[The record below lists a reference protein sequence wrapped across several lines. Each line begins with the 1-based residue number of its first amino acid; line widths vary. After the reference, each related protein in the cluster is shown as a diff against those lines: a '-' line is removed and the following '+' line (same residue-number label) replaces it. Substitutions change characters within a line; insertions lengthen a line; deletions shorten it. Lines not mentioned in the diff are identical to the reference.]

1 MSSILTNGGAM
12 VALQTLKGIN
22 KSLGGVQDMISTGK
36 KVATSKDNAAVWA
49 ISTVM
54 KSDVGAF
61 KAVSDSLALGQS
73 TVAVARNA
81 SEQVTDLLQE
91 MKSKIVS
98 AQEDNVDRTKIQADV
113 AELRD
118 QISSVVGAAQFNGL
132 NLLAGSDEL
141 DILASLDRDNAGN
154 VSSSEITIQR
164 QNLEQTASVFGTG
177 AAIAEGAATAIDNN
191 SFDVADKLDVQKEA
205 RVTFAETGTG
215 FANGN
220 EVTLTVAGQSFTVAF
235 ATTPSAAATTSSYV
249 QVAATATQ
257 DDLATALYGLVN
269 SAITSETGVL
279 YDKGITV
286 ANGTAGRLDIK
297 TQRNETT
304 AISVVANANLA
315 TNGGTVAIAA
325 ATSGDDLVGSDL
337 SAAAMNTTAI
347 TSSIKKATNTVNF
360 EAGAVT
366 EGTSYKIAMQEQGAA
381 TSTNFVYVARKGD
394 NLNDVAKGLKS
405 RLDAAGIEGLNVAV
419 NKASDPTSTDVTMD
433 IYYETGAATDL
444 NFTVATAAGGT
455 AGGGLELLADVDV
468 STSEGATSALV
479 TIESLIQTSIDA
491 SAAFGSSEKR
501 LEIQQSFIGKLTDS
515 LTSGIGSL
523 VDADMEEAA
532 AKLQALQVQ
541 QQLGTQA
548 LSIANQA
555 PQNILALFR

>member
-22 KSLGGVQDMISTGK
+22 KNLGGVQDMISTGK

-91 MKSKIVS
+91 MKSKIVA

-113 AELRD
+113 SELRD
-118 QISSVVGAAQFNGL
+118 QITSVVGAAQFNGL
-132 NLLAGSDEL
+132 NLLAGSDEV

-154 VSSSEITIQR
+154 VTSSEITIQR
-164 QNLEQTASVFGTG
+164 QNLEQKASVFGTG
-177 AAIAEGAATAIDNN
+177 AAIAEGTATAIDND
-191 SFDVADKLDVQKEA
+191 SFDVANKLDVEKEA
-205 RVTFAETGTG
+205 RVTFAGAAG
-215 FANGN
+215 DFDDGDDI
-220 EVTLTVAGQSFTVAF
+220 TLTVGGQSFTVA
-235 ATTPSAAATTSSYV
+235 AKTTPAAGNTTANYIEVDAAT
-249 QVAATATQ
+249 VANNGI
-257 DDLATALYGLVN
+257 ATALYGLVN
-269 SAITSETGVL
+269 AAITSETGSL
-279 YDKGITV
+279 NGKGITI

-297 TQRNETT
+297 AQRNETT
-304 AISVVANANLA
+304 TISVAA
-315 TNGGTVAIAA
+315 NGGLDAGATVAIAA
-325 ATSGDDLVGSDL
+325 ATAGDDLVGADVT
-337 SAAAMNTTAI
+337 AATITA
-347 TSSIKKATNTVNF
+347 TAATATLKKATNTVNF
-360 EAGAVT
+360 DAGAVA
-366 EGTSYKIAMQEQGAA
+366 EGTSYKISMQKQGAA
-381 TSTNFVYVARKGD
+381 TATDFVYVAREGD
-394 NLNDVAKGLKS
+394 DLNDVAKGLKD
-405 RLDAAGIEGLNVAV
+405 RLDASGIEGLNVAV
-419 NKASDPTSTDVTMD
+419 NKASDPVSTNVTMD
-433 IYYETGAATDL
+433 IFYETGASTDL

-455 AGGGLELLADVDV
+455 AGGGLELLADIDV

-479 TIESLIQTSIDA
+479 AIESLIQTSIDA

-501 LEIQQSFIGKLTDS
+501 LEIQQSFVGKLTDS
-515 LTSGIGSL
+515 LTAGIGSL